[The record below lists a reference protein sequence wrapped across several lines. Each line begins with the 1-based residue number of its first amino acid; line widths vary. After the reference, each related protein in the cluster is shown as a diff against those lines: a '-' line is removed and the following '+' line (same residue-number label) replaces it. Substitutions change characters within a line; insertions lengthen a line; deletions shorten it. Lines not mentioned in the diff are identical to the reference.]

1 MKNIPLLILIL
12 VLISSCNFNAKVE
25 LPKAETAELKPFPK
39 VEASTF
45 ENIFIVDESKC
56 KKWNLPITRF
66 KIEYPNNVKVDS
78 AKIGIENYDYIS
90 FQVIENDIVIEEF
103 SIGYSDCNRLFEKE
117 LGEKSA
123 EQTLTNLKQRFP
135 NAKELYK
142 GMAEFYG
149 QTNYQ
154 LNAEIELKEKTPQN
168 FIGVY
173 QMFKT
178 HYYPKTTDFN
188 PVNLSWT
195 ANQNSEIKKKAD
207 FGIKGLSGEIWK
219 TFEFIE

>member
-1 MKNIPLLILIL
+1 MKKIPFLFLIL
-12 VLISSCNFNAKVE
+12 VFLSSCNFNTKIE
-25 LPKAETAELKPFPK
+25 LSKKKTPELKPFPK
-39 VEASTF
+39 VEPSTF
-45 ENIFIVDESKC
+45 ENIFVVDENKC
-56 KKWNLPITRF
+56 KKWDLPITRF
-66 KIEYPNNVKVDS
+66 KIEFPNNVKVDS
-78 AKIGIENYDYIS
+78 AKSGIENYDYIS

-117 LGEKSA
+117 LGEESA
-123 EQTLTNLKQRFP
+123 KQTLSNLKQRFP

-142 GMAEFYG
+142 GMAKFSG

-154 LNAEIELKEKTPQN
+154 LNAEIEIKEKTPQK
-168 FIGVY
+168 FIGIY
-173 QMFKT
+173 QMFRI

-195 ANQNSEIKKKAD
+195 ANQDSEIKNKAD
-207 FGIKGLSGEIWK
+207 FGTKGLSGRIWK